1 MKYFPGFKH
10 SVSHSVSSQWM
21 KKSSRFLPKNEC
33 LTSDE
38 MDNLTSNIILN
49 QIIYDLLKYQVT
61 LQYDMSYE
69 YED

>member
-1 MKYFPGFKH
+1 MDI
-10 SVSHSVSSQWM
+10 
-21 KKSSRFLPKNEC
+21 
-33 LTSDE
+33 LTSYI
-38 MDNLTSNIILN
+38 TLN

>member
-1 MKYFPGFKH
+1 M
-10 SVSHSVSSQWM
+10 
-21 KKSSRFLPKNEC
+21 
-33 LTSDE
+33 SDE
-38 MDNLTSNIILN
+38 MDILTSYITLN

>member
-1 MKYFPGFKH
+1 MKWII
-10 SVSHSVSSQWM
+10 S
-21 KKSSRFLPKNEC
+21 L
-33 LTSDE
+33 
-38 MDNLTSNIILN
+38 LTSNITLN